1 MVIRHLFHL
10 HPPAHQD
17 SRTSIAYYFFQKENK
32 DEKSVNKALRAIVWQ
47 LTDNDVVYRKW
58 VAAAC
63 NKPEEF
69 GNSLELWKQ
78 LVFQFSTKTE
88 ATFFIVLDG
97 IDEAEMSTGHP
108 LIEIIRD
115 ISLMFREKR
124 PLSIRL
130 LLTGRPR
137 AFMEIRNDPKIAL
150 SSITLGIRNEDD
162 IVKYID
168 ARMDHMEILKRSS
181 HPDIQ
186 ELRSCIRV
194 KLTGGVGGDFFKLNF
209 MLTEISKKRR
219 RKEIEE
225 VLEHADEDRLDT
237 IAREIDRL
245 NKTLGEEDIQELNDL
260 LGFVITSIK
269 APTLELLEAV
279 LLVKNGEGS
288 LVPLREQIQD
298 KYSAFLE
305 IASDGTVSIT
315 SDAIIDFFRNETFA
329 AKDLTPGR
337 RGAALHEAEVAIIR
351 RFLRNVCDEELF
363 NKFGFEEFFKRKLSN
378 KSACINVNFDRAKVD
393 IVAYCLDAIC
403 GEPSDQTA
411 CLVNYASYFLVYHL
425 DDVDLDLIAPEPK
438 SYIGSRL
445 IKLFSDE
452 ECINAWWAPE
462 RMWMYEM
469 WTYEDANVMTIMK
482 WFKDSAVVKGL
493 SGAEKEWLNG
503 LTSNSKPDDDL
514 LRPTAKIMAKRW
526 LRYLNWGLAKS
537 VLWLLGYVNKIK
549 SRIDGSERT
558 ALTPY
563 PTEEQ
568 ILELESWAESEL
580 NVTEKDKYWKLQM
593 AFTFVDFR
601 LGKKAVELSLSSCED
616 EPDSWEPQFC
626 LARAYG
632 QIGEHKKALQV
643 LSSVIEAFR
652 EDQTL
657 LEDRR
662 DFFCTEV
669 LHSQGLWSCCIN
681 EYDASMAAFA
691 EISNHQPDNYWS
703 VCSMIDTMYKGEK
716 YSDIMALLKN
726 MQHQT
731 NSEGLSRVVALVH
744 EFAYDHV
751 YHLNVID
758 AGKHSNQW
766 GVLKEI
772 YQISIDA
779 ARNHPNKKILTFIR
793 RWYGIALYKFPES
806 EDDRKEAISVWEENV
821 GLAST
826 SKEDFLGPL
835 ESPTID
841 YLASIYLEKAKHEA
855 FGGPLAEHYVAQL
868 LRLCELLPEKSHAN
882 FGRLILARLYFLMGK
897 RDNALDAVKWFVK
910 FGLDLLSDEDLA
922 NDSDGYY
929 ILATSLHFVDDINS
943 LAAWSLLCPLVEETE
958 DQGQQTAIRGQ
969 ADEIPEQDAADE
981 INRHSGPEEHT
992 PLDVRSGMADNNIIS
1007 AGEEEGCEE
1016 TDTREPHYLGE
1027 EPGIFSDA
1035 ENNNQLSAS
1044 DEDSRSRVPS
1054 PSPSFESRVGTLYI
1068 RCDGNRY
1075 CDRTWTFANDI
1086 YVCKDCLKVHLC
1098 KYCFDKLQ
1106 AGTLRDICS
1115 RRSVV
1120 CEKSHEFL
1128 HVPRWNDE
1136 EASRIPNGHVK
1147 VGENV
1152 ITITDWVNNMRSQ
1165 YGLTVGER
1173 SDAQIVGN
1181 GQDPILHT
1189 DGWKPCV
1196 GFRVA
1201 SRHPTGRGLTK
1212 TILSHASHPYN
1223 QTIFLSPLGFPPR
1236 GGYILV
1242 ATASDLESG
1251 VTTPL
1256 LKDDNLTGFNG
1267 DVDGGNNDRA
1277 QIINTKRSRRRNRPD
1292 ETATSSS
1299 SASRDVAP
1307 KQLDSEDGNSI
1318 KYRTCSWQK
1327 TSALLFSEYICLA
1340 VMSFPFSYSVLGLVP
1355 GLVLTIL
1362 VAAVVLY
1369 TSLIIWEFCLRH
1381 PEVRDVCDIGQ
1392 YLFYDSQLAW
1402 YLTAAMFLLNNT
1414 FIQGLHCLVGAKY
1427 LNVMTNH
1434 GACTI
1439 IFVAITTIISFIC
1452 SLPRT
1457 FNTLSKLASLSA
1469 FFTFIS
1475 VALATIFAAIQPH
1488 PARFTPGPDRGEGG
1502 GGGEPVVLL
1511 WPAAGTTFIAAMG
1524 AFLNISYT
1532 FIGQVTLPSFIA
1544 EMKNPKEFNKSL
1556 YVVTIAEV
1564 IVFSIVGSVIYAY
1577 TGNQYMTSPAFDS
1590 LSNSVHKKISFSFM
1604 VPTLVF
1610 LGVLYAS
1617 ISARFIFFRLF
1628 DGTHHKGNH
1637 TVVGWL
1643 SWGAILAA
1651 TWVVAFMIA
1660 EVIPFF
1666 SDLLSIMSSLFD
1678 SFFGFIFWGIAYIRM
1693 RGVDYGSDFYRKR
1706 GWRGWLGFIL
1716 NLALIGM
1723 GFYFLGPGTYASVE
1737 SVLLKYQEGNFG
1749 SAFSCADNSL

>member
-1 MVIRHLFHL
+1 MEGVKYDGQDIEQMWGEALVEFHKLSGHDPKKFSELSIGDVIGKINQQKELDDRKAAKYGKAKEVLNKTLTCIQTLGSLVAQGASMVFGPSDLCFNAVSYLITVAQNYSKIFSGIAELFERISHFLERFEVYVRSKSLGVELDIHLSKIIHELLWSFMRICALSIKISRENKLLLALEVFSFGSDKGVQAELDVLEALVKRETGMGVALTLESAKITEGNVTTGFAETKGSLQSLNSKVDGVTGQLSRVSNFLEQREFTERMNETDGASTRNSEKIKHELKIEKEVWRNDQEEFMRTRVPSTGQWLLNDSQFIAWIGGKSDKGPILALEAKQGYGKSFLCSMVIRHLFHL

-63 NKPEEF
+63 NKPGEF

-115 ISLMFREKR
+115 ISLIFREKR

-245 NKTLGEEDIQELNDL
+245 NKTLGEEDIQELSDL

-616 EPDSWEPQFC
+616 EPDNWEPQFC

-703 VCSMIDTMYKGEK
+703 VCSMIDTMYKEEK

-731 NSEGLSRVVALVH
+731 NSEGLSRLVALVH

-772 YQISIDA
+772 YRISIDA

-855 FGGPLAEHYVAQL
+855 FDGPLAEHYVAQL

-958 DQGQQTAIRGQ
+958 NQGQQTAIRGQ

-981 INRHSGPEEHT
+981 INPHSGPEEHT

-1044 DEDSRSRVPS
+1044 DEDARSRVPS

-1173 SDAQIVGN
+1173 SDAQIGM
-1181 GQDPILHT
+1181 
-1189 DGWKPCV
+1189 
-1196 GFRVA
+1196 
-1201 SRHPTGRGLTK
+1201 
-1212 TILSHASHPYN
+1212 
-1223 QTIFLSPLGFPPR
+1223 
-1236 GGYILV
+1236 
-1242 ATASDLESG
+1242 
-1251 VTTPL
+1251 
-1256 LKDDNLTGFNG
+1256 
-1267 DVDGGNNDRA
+1267 
-1277 QIINTKRSRRRNRPD
+1277 
-1292 ETATSSS
+1292 
-1299 SASRDVAP
+1299 
-1307 KQLDSEDGNSI
+1307 
-1318 KYRTCSWQK
+1318 
-1327 TSALLFSEYICLA
+1327 A
-1340 VMSFPFSYSVLGLVP
+1340 V
-1355 GLVLTIL
+1355 
-1362 VAAVVLY
+1362 
-1369 TSLIIWEFCLRH
+1369 E
-1381 PEVRDVCDIGQ
+1381 
-1392 YLFYDSQLAW
+1392 
-1402 YLTAAMFLLNNT
+1402 
-1414 FIQGLHCLVGAKY
+1414 
-1427 LNVMTNH
+1427 
-1434 GACTI
+1434 
-1439 IFVAITTIISFIC
+1439 
-1452 SLPRT
+1452 
-1457 FNTLSKLASLSA
+1457 
-1469 FFTFIS
+1469 
-1475 VALATIFAAIQPH
+1475 
-1488 PARFTPGPDRGEGG
+1488 
-1502 GGGEPVVLL
+1502 
-1511 WPAAGTTFIAAMG
+1511 
-1524 AFLNISYT
+1524 
-1532 FIGQVTLPSFIA
+1532 
-1544 EMKNPKEFNKSL
+1544 
-1556 YVVTIAEV
+1556 
-1564 IVFSIVGSVIYAY
+1564 
-1577 TGNQYMTSPAFDS
+1577 
-1590 LSNSVHKKISFSFM
+1590 
-1604 VPTLVF
+1604 
-1610 LGVLYAS
+1610 
-1617 ISARFIFFRLF
+1617 
-1628 DGTHHKGNH
+1628 
-1637 TVVGWL
+1637 
-1643 SWGAILAA
+1643 
-1651 TWVVAFMIA
+1651 
-1660 EVIPFF
+1660 
-1666 SDLLSIMSSLFD
+1666 
-1678 SFFGFIFWGIAYIRM
+1678 
-1693 RGVDYGSDFYRKR
+1693 
-1706 GWRGWLGFIL
+1706 
-1716 NLALIGM
+1716 
-1723 GFYFLGPGTYASVE
+1723 
-1737 SVLLKYQEGNFG
+1737 
-1749 SAFSCADNSL
+1749 